1 MHFLVQSVCGCQTSF
16 PMPMIPPKP
25 PSATRESLR
34 RLATPHALAF
44 GTRLLH
50 KGNNG
55 VITFREFVAVA
66 RELMNQLPDQTA
78 VYLAAL
84 VALDMGNDEEPQ
96 PRPHQPSLN

>member
-1 MHFLVQSVCGCQTSF
+1 
-16 PMPMIPPKP
+16 MIQPTP

-50 KGNNG
+50 KGHNG

-66 RELMNQLPDQTA
+66 RELVNQLPDQTA

-84 VALDMGNDEEPQ
+84 VALDMGNDDEPL
-96 PRPHQPSLN
+96 PRSHQPSVN